1 MKFVLKESAPR
12 EYNTLLP
19 VYFLTTESREEHK
32 IIYGTRGPSSYFF
45 RKKTTLT
52 YDQWF
57 QRQISH
63 DNRPN
68 LVPLHYWFSVSSVN
82 ISKNYWD
89 NFFFIYPYSILA
101 VYFHITELQRDK
113 LTKIQREQPGK
124 QNVYWTTTP
133 PDIHSAIKLNA
144 DSFVNDQPYSG
155 LKFNTEGARIGHILN
170 SGRLD
175 NIFTNIIPI
184 HVTFYTDALDH
195 QEILPFLIFDILHK
209 HFILHR
215 SFIASPSVDSFAD
228 SRTPT
233 SFEFT
238 KNGQVIPHFK

>member
-1 MKFVLKESAPR
+1 MRFVLKESTPR
-12 EYNTLLP
+12 QNNILLP

-32 IIYGTRGPSSYFF
+32 IIYGTKAPTSYFF

-57 QRQISH
+57 EKQT
-63 DNRPN
+63 DNTSRPS
-68 LVPLHYWFSVSSVN
+68 LQPLHYWFSISSID
-82 ISKNYWD
+82 ISKQFWD
-89 NFFFIYPYSILA
+89 NFFFIYPFSILA
-101 VYFHITELQRDK
+101 IHFHIKDLERDK

-133 PDIHSAIKLNA
+133 PDIHNAIKLNK
-144 DSFVNDQPYSG
+144 DSFCNDSVYQG
-155 LKFNTEGARIGHILN
+155 LVFNTEGARIAHIFE
-170 SGRLD
+170 SGKLD

-195 QEILPFLIFDILHK
+195 DVILPHLVFDCLHK

-215 SFIASPSVDSFAD
+215 SFIVSPSVDSFAD
-228 SRTPT
+228 SRTPINY
-233 SFEFT
+233 ELN
-238 KNGQVIPHFK
+238 KNGQVVLHYK